1 MKSLNTYLTEKLII
15 NKNYKNSSDELNEIL
30 SKIWQSIDER
40 KNGLI
45 FTQISSDDV
54 FVEAAYVALEFEH
67 KLSEMKNA
75 IETIR
80 LFKQYDEIYM
90 IEVREKNEFISKAF
104 DEMIKKNIELKQ
116 LEFDYQT
123 GYSFEYDE
131 TDEFIILVIGND
143 KYYDLFLGKK

>member
-1 MKSLNTYLTEKLII
+1 
-15 NKNYKNSSDELNEIL
+15 
-30 SKIWQSIDER
+30 
-40 KNGLI
+40 
-45 FTQISSDDV
+45 
-54 FVEAAYVALEFEH
+54 
-67 KLSEMKNA
+67 
-75 IETIR
+75 
-80 LFKQYDEIYM
+80 M